1 MYFCIQ
7 LFCPLQTDAT
17 KQPYVFRININSDMF
32 RNIIFVLTTIIFVL
46 AGCNTNKKQLLIVCT
61 NDSHSQV
68 EPKDGKG
75 GFAARADV
83 LDSLR
88 KAYPLNLLLD
98 AGDMMQG
105 TPYFNVY
112 HGRMEIAAYNR
123 LGYDAITLGNHEF
136 DYGLDTLAVMLKL
149 ASFAV
154 VSCNYVVKGTVLEGL
169 VKPYVIFDR
178 GGLKVAVIG
187 FGVSPQS
194 LILQTNFEPIKY
206 LDPIERGNHYADS
219 LKNAGIDYVIA
230 LSHLGYYTDGRDND
244 STLAVRSKNI
254 DLILGAHTHNI
265 RKDTIILNADNKPV
279 HYLQTHKSGL
289 EMDKVVVEF

>member
-1 MYFCIQ
+1 MHSIVLYIQ
-7 LFCPLQTDAT
+7 ITVT
-17 KQPYVFRININSDMF
+17 KQQYMF
-32 RNIIFVLTTIIFVL
+32 RTNIISYMYKKTVSVLTTIIFIL
-46 AGCNTNKKQLLIVCT
+46 AGCNTDKKQLLIVCT

-68 EPKDGKG
+68 EAKEGKG

-98 AGDMMQG
+98 AGDIMQG
-105 TPYFNVY
+105 TPYFNLY

-136 DYGLDTLAVMLKL
+136 DYGLDTLAMILKL
-149 ASFAV
+149 ASFPI
-154 VSCNYVVKGTVLEGL
+154 VSCNYDVKGTVLEGL
-169 VKPYVIFDR
+169 VKPYAIFER

-187 FGVSPQS
+187 FGVSPKS

-244 STLAVRSKNI
+244 STLAVQSKNI
-254 DLILGAHTHNI
+254 DLILGGHTHNI
-265 RKDTIILNADNKPV
+265 RKNTTILNADNRPV